1 MEAAQPHLVE
11 AHDRLPDAVIGILA
25 LAAAAQCPHVELV
38 LAEQKMV
45 AAFRGRPAR
54 EATASFNRAYAKACS
69 EGLLKKP
76 LAIGNKLFLINAP
89 EANVASIYKD
99 KGRTVLE
106 YPFVTGDGHAH
117 APPPDDL
124 HEAIYCAVHGASAK
138 EQEESGRCLPD

>member
-1 MEAAQPHLVE
+1 MITPL
-11 AHDRLPDAVIGILA
+11 LIA
-25 LAAAAQCPHVELV
+25 LAVATAQCPHVDLI

-54 EATASFNRAYAKACS
+54 QATASFNRAYAKACA
-69 EGLLKKP
+69 EGILTKP

-89 EANVASIYKD
+89 DANVASIYKD

-106 YPFVTGDGHAH
+106 YPFVSGGKANVPS
-117 APPPDDL
+117 ADDL